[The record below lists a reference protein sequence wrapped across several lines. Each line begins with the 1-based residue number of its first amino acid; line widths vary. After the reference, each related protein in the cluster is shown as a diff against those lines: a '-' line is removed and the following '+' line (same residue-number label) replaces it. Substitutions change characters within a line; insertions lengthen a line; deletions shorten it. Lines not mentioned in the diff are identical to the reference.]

1 LIPQIITKPQIRPT
15 GTHHARKSD
24 FFSKEIT

>member
-15 GTHHARKSD
+15 GIHHARKSD
-24 FFSKEIT
+24 FLVRK